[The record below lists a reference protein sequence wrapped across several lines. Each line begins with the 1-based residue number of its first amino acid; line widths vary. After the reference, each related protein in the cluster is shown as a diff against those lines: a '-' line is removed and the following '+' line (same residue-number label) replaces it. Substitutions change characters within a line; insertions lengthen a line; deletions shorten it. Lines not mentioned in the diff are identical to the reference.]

1 MQTGI
6 DSKNRIIKLDNYSL
20 SLFRECPR
28 KYFHRI
34 DSGLIPESSS
44 QSLAPELLFG
54 IAIHRA
60 MDTLFNE
67 QDPELACERF
77 LDAYQPVPEDA
88 KRTPGRGISIIE
100 DYWERWSREND
111 RYDLSV
117 SEVKFEVNIGKVPS
131 LDGGAPYDVYYGG
144 LIDKVLMRDDQVL
157 LMDHKTSSWESTYLI
172 PAYAQSQQ
180 FKGYVW
186 AARQINPAFASCT
199 QLIVDVLLIKPKNN
213 DFFRSEVICNE
224 DDLEEWRE
232 GILQTIQMMLMC
244 KHTNTWPQ
252 FGKESCT
259 NWNRLCPYF
268 ELCDAKKSLRRGM
281 MESLY
286 TTEFWDTSDR

>member
-1 MQTGI
+1 MRTGI
-6 DSKNRIIKLDNYSL
+6 DNKNRVIKLDNYSL

-28 KYFHRI
+28 KYFNRI
-34 DSGLIPESSS
+34 ESGLTPETSSK
-44 QSLAPELLFG
+44 SLAPELLFG

-67 QDPELACERF
+67 QDLDLACERF
-77 LDAYQPVPEDA
+77 LDAYQPVPEDT
-88 KRTPGRGISIIE
+88 KRTPGRGVSIIE

-111 RYDLSV
+111 RYELSV
-117 SEVKFEVNIGKVPS
+117 SEVKFEVNIGQVPS
-131 LDGGAPYDVYYGG
+131 IDGEPSYDVFYGG
-144 LIDKVLMRDDQVL
+144 LIDKVLMRNDQVL

-186 AARQINPAFASCT
+186 AARKLNAAFASCT

-213 DFFRSEVICNE
+213 DFFRSEIICNE

-268 ELCDAKKSLRRGM
+268 ELCDAKKFLRRGM
-281 MESLY
+281 QESLY
-286 TTEFWDTSDR
+286 TTDFWDTSNR

>member
-6 DSKNRIIKLDNYSL
+6 DSKNRVIKLDNYSL

-131 LDGGAPYDVYYGG
+131 LDGGAPYAVYYGG

-172 PAYAQSQQ
+172 PFSESNYKWPFFPFPMLNAWS
-180 FKGYVW
+180 W
-186 AARQINPAFASCT
+186 ALDIAAGLAE
-199 QLIVDVLLIKPKNN
+199 L
-213 DFFRSEVICNE
+213 
-224 DDLEEWRE
+224 
-232 GILQTIQMMLMC
+232 
-244 KHTNTWPQ
+244 
-252 FGKESCT
+252 
-259 NWNRLCPYF
+259 RLGTG
-268 ELCDAKKSLRRGM
+268 DA
-281 MESLY
+281 
-286 TTEFWDTSDR
+286 

>member
-1 MQTGI
+1 MKTGI
-6 DSKNRIIKLDNYSL
+6 NHTTKEIKLDNYSL

-28 KYFHRI
+28 KYSNRI
-34 DSGLIPESSS
+34 QQGLIPHSSS
-44 QSLAPELLFG
+44 SGMAPELLFG

-60 MDTLFNE
+60 MDTLFAE
-67 QDPELACERF
+67 QDVDLACERF
-77 LDAYQPVPEDA
+77 LDSYQPVPEDT

-100 DYWERWSREND
+100 DYWKRWSRDND

-117 SEVKFEVNIGKVPS
+117 SEVKFELFLGSVGEYPVF
-131 LDGGAPYDVYYGG
+131 YGG
-144 LIDKVLMRDDQVL
+144 LIDKVLIRDNKTY

-180 FKGYVW
+180 FKGYIW
-186 AARQINPAFASCT
+186 AGQHPHLQLDNCN

-213 DFFRSEVICNE
+213 DFFRSEVRCNE
-224 DDLEEWRE
+224 LDVTEWKS
-232 GILQTIQMMLMC
+232 GILQTVELMLMC
-244 KHTNTWPQ
+244 DQAGVWPQ

-268 ELCDAKKSLRRGM
+268 ELCDASQSLRPGM
-281 MESLY
+281 QEGLY
-286 TTEFWDTSDR
+286 TVEHWDTDHR

>member
-6 DSKNRIIKLDNYSL
+6 DTKNKIIKLDNYSL

-28 KYFHRI
+28 KYFNRI

-44 QSLAPELLFG
+44 KSLAPELLFG

-67 QDPELACERF
+67 QDLELACVRF
-77 LDAYQPVPEDA
+77 LEAYQPVPEDV

-100 DYWERWSREND
+100 DYWERWYREND

-117 SEVKFEVNIGKVPS
+117 SEVKFEVNIGKVRGP
-131 LDGGAPYDVYYGG
+131 DNAEYEVYYGG
-144 LIDKVLMRDDQVL
+144 LIDKVLMRNDQVF

-199 QLIVDVLLIKPKNN
+199 QIIVDVLLIKPKNN
-213 DFFRSEVICNE
+213 DFFRSEINCNE

-281 MESLY
+281 QSSLY